1 MILDKIIE
9 SAKARVAVQKELI
22 PPKKLLEAAEK
33 TEYRPLGFNRSLK
46 SFEGI
51 SIIAEIKKASPSK
64 GLIRPDFDHMAI
76 AEEYKK
82 ADIQA
87 ISVLTEPEF
96 FKGDLSFVSDI
107 RKMTDIPLLRKD
119 FIIDEYQIYEAL
131 INGASAILLIMA
143 ALEDKAY
150 MQLSRCAKEL
160 GLDCLVETHSKEEIL
175 RAGQADIIGINNRDL
190 QTFNEDITTVER
202 LCGYVPSESTIIAE
216 SAVRT
221 HTDFE
226 YLKGLNIDGV
236 LVGEAFMRE
245 KSPYAAVK
253 KLRYGDMD

>member
-1 MILDKIIE
+1 MILDRIIE
-9 SAKARVAVQKELI
+9 FSKARVAKQKELL
-22 PPKKLLEAAEK
+22 PPAKLLEAAEK

-46 SFEGI
+46 SFDGI

-64 GLIRPDFDHMAI
+64 GLIRPDFDHKAI

-96 FKGDLSFVSDI
+96 FKGDLSFVNDI
-107 RKMTDIPLLRKD
+107 RGMTDIPLLRKD
-119 FIIDEYQIYEAL
+119 FIVDEYQIYEAL
-131 INGASAILLIMA
+131 VNGASAVLLIMA
-143 ALEDKAY
+143 ALDDKTYARF
-150 MQLSRCAKEL
+150 SKCARAL
-160 GLDCLVETHSKEEIL
+160 GLDCLVETHSREEIL
-175 RAGQADIIGINNRDL
+175 RAGQADVIGINNRDL
-190 QTFNEDITTVER
+190 QTFNEDITTSER
-202 LCGYVPSESTIIAE
+202 LVGYIPKGVTVISE

-221 HTDFE
+221 HADFE
-226 YLKGLNIDGV
+226 YLKSLDIDGV

-245 KSPYAAVK
+245 KSPRAAVE